1 MSIVWLEKNY
11 RGIGMNNK
19 CVKWDFPL
27 LKRIAEAA
35 GKNPDGLRYTIIRL
49 ARDLNIQLPRSKIK
63 REIRNNYRTAR
74 RMENE

>member
-1 MSIVWLEKNY
+1 MSD
-11 RGIGMNNK
+11 

-49 ARDLNIQLPRSKIK
+49 ARDLNIPLPRRIK
-63 REIRNNYRTAR
+63 REIRNNYRTAEG
-74 RMENE
+74 MENECL

>member
-1 MSIVWLEKNY
+1 MSD
-11 RGIGMNNK
+11 

-49 ARDLNIQLPRSKIK
+49 ARDLNIPLPRSRIK
-63 REIRNNYRTAR
+63 REIRNNYRTAEG
-74 RMENE
+74 MENECL